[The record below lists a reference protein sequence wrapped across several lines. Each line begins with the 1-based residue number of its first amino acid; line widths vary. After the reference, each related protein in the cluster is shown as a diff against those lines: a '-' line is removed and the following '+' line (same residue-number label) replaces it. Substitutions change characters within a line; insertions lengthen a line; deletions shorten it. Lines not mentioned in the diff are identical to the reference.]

1 MNRSTNSKRK
11 MKLNVTS
18 TSILLT
24 VGIIIVGGLVL
35 KVIADKRSNARI
47 DF

>member
-1 MNRSTNSKRK
+1 MNRSTNSKKK
-11 MKLNVTS
+11 MKLNVTA

-35 KVIADKRSNARI
+35 KVIADKRSDARI

>member
-1 MNRSTNSKRK
+1 MNRSSNSKKK
-11 MKLNVTS
+11 MKLNVTA

-24 VGIIIVGGLVL
+24 VGIIIIGGLVL
-35 KVIADKRSNARI
+35 KVLADKGSNARI